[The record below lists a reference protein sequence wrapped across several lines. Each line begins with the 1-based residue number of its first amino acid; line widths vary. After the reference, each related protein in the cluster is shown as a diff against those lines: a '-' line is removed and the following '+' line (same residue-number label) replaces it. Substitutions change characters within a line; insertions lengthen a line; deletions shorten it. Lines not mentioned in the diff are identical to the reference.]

1 MKLFLALLILF
12 SFSAVQAQQYES
24 IQFESC
30 PGHECR
36 YLLETFKKF
45 GYEAINGEA
54 GLPNIG
60 INYLLFDE
68 NNKAYLTLK
77 AGVKGDFELERTY
90 DIDQGSVVHFKM
102 SEKIFALYIN
112 GVSRNDRDDLFQKV
126 LKSAKSFRVSSILE
140 KLNPIT
146 SAYSSACDE
155 NLSPLSAEATS
166 AFEGISVATI
176 THGLMNCLKSVA
188 SGAGD
193 SVTSIPKA
201 LENGWNAVSS
211 EAKTFWNNPN
221 GRLKD
226 YYQAVDGAVVKLT
239 SGLQLIGE
247 CLINPS
253 KGLALLKEQLGEVG
267 EYLGQIIM
275 AARSMPLEA
284 GLDFICSTLGGLGVD
299 AVIAALTGVG
309 VVKFALTFKRAASV
323 AMTLGRLMKNIGKHG
338 AEKLGLDKVTQ
349 VKLFKAVRSEKLDER
364 KVEVLAEAV
373 ELESDLAR
381 KFALR
386 GLQCSL

>member
-1 MKLFLALLILF
+1 MNMFVVLFILF
-12 SFSAVQAQQYES
+12 SFFTAQAHQYES

-30 PGHECR
+30 PDQECR
-36 YLLETFKKF
+36 YLLETFKKY

-54 GLPNIG
+54 GLPDIG

-90 DIDQGSVVHFKM
+90 DLDKGSIVHFKM

-112 GVSRNDRDDLFQKV
+112 GVSRKYRDDLFQKV

-155 NLSPLSAEATS
+155 NLTPLGADTIS
-166 AFEGISVATI
+166 AFEGISVAMI
-176 THGLMNCLKSVA
+176 TDGLINCLKSMA

-201 LENGWNAVSS
+201 LQNGWNAVST
-211 EAKTFWNNPN
+211 EAKTFWDNPN
-221 GRLKD
+221 GRLND
-226 YYQAVDGAVVKLT
+226 YYQAVDGAVSKFT
-239 SGLQLIGE
+239 SGLQMIAE

-253 KGLALLKEQLGEVG
+253 KGLAVLKEQLGEVG
-267 EYLGQIIM
+267 EYLGQIVM
-275 AARSMPLEA
+275 AARAMPLEA
-284 GLDFICSTLGGLGVD
+284 GLDFICSFMGGLGVD
-299 AVIAALTGVG
+299 AVIAAITGVG
-309 VVKFALTFKRAASV
+309 VAKFALTFKRAASV
-323 AMTLGRLMKNIGKHG
+323 AMTLSRLMKNIGKYG
-338 AEKLGLDKVTQ
+338 ADKLGLDKVTQ